1 MRQELERI
9 YEKHRQGLY
18 TLALSIT
25 RHPSSA
31 EDAVHEAFCR
41 LYKLQVPPLHDKTAY
56 VFAAVRNAAIDQ
68 NRRQKPTVQSE
79 LAISMFDCGEASP
92 DAKAIT
98 AEQESLVRQAMD
110 KLTDEQRH
118 TVVMKVYGGLTFDQI
133 AQTLGEPLPTVAAR
147 YRRALEKLKEVLSRK
162 IGATY
167 E

>member
-1 MRQELERI
+1 
-9 YEKHRQGLY
+9 
-18 TLALSIT
+18 
-25 RHPSSA
+25 
-31 EDAVHEAFCR
+31 
-41 LYKLQVPPLHDKTAY
+41 
-56 VFAAVRNAAIDQ
+56 
-68 NRRQKPTVQSE
+68 
-79 LAISMFDCGEASP
+79 MFDCGEASP

-98 AEQESLVRQAMD
+98 AEQELLVRQAMD